1 MIAAI
6 TQSELKRLFRS
17 PLAWALLAVV
27 LFLLAFLFLVF
38 VDNFINQI
46 QPNNTA
52 AEKPLGATHSIVTP
66 VFTWA
71 GIIMLAVL
79 PLLTMRLLSEEYQ
92 KQTWSLL
99 AASAAKFWQIVLG
112 KYLSI
117 LFFITLACVLISLMP
132 LSLYSGTAIDGGQ
145 LFSSLIGLWLLLA
158 SLTAA
163 GLYFSTLTSEP
174 GTAALMTFGLLLF
187 LYVLQLSASM
197 PGTSSLLFYY
207 LSPWSHYTPFLAAKF
222 SSLHIIYFLLF
233 IATFLWLSIRRL
245 NKEIIFSPNSKF
257 ISWGKL
263 AAGLCVVGMIAWLS
277 VYYPLQTDIS
287 RQKKN
292 SLPTEAAAVLKKLE
306 GPVSITAVVDNKPEI
321 HRRIR
326 DALEPFMQSKKN
338 ITLEFVDIKLQ
349 RLQNK
354 ESLDQSGQL
363 VLQYNHKMETLHNLE
378 QNQLIN
384 GFYRLAQGKQPWIIF
399 LEGHG
404 ESNFL
409 DTSSQGAS
417 KLESL
422 LKEQG
427 YKTYSHNL
435 VRSPTIPD
443 NADMLV
449 IAGAQQNFLPVE
461 IKIIT
466 DYLQQG
472 GPLLWLHDKENLHG
486 LDPLLEILPVE
497 FLPGTIVN
505 ADPAIQKLI
514 GSEHPAV
521 FPVINY
527 NNHPLAKNMD
537 GQTVLAFAR
546 ALEST
551 GQPPW
556 RVKSFL
562 QTLEASWNET
572 GSLRGHVKPDADNEQ
587 GGPLSVGL
595 SLQRPIGKKEQRIIV
610 MGDKDF
616 LTNELIG
623 YGRNSELATRLF
635 NWLGQNKTQF
645 QINQQP
651 IPDAK
656 LEISPTILNI
666 IAAIFLLILPLIFL
680 FIGLRQWRHYRYRA

>member
-1 MIAAI
+1 MIGAI

-17 PLAWALLAVV
+17 PLAWTLLAVV
-27 LFLLAFLFLVF
+27 LFLLAFLFLAF
-38 VDNFINQI
+38 VDNFIHQI
-46 QPNNTA
+46 QPSNTA
-52 AEKPLGATHSIVTP
+52 AEKPQGATVSIVTP

-79 PLLTMRLLSEEYQ
+79 PLLTMRLVSEERQ

-99 AASAAKFWQIVLG
+99 AASPAKPWQIILG

-117 LFFITLACVLISLMP
+117 LFFITLACILISLMP
-132 LSLYSGTAIDGGQ
+132 LSLYSGTVIDGGQ
-145 LFSSLIGLWLLLA
+145 LFSSVFGLWLLLA

-174 GTAALMTFGLLLF
+174 GTAALATFGLLLF
-187 LYVLQLSASM
+187 LYVLQLSATM
-197 PGTSSLLFYY
+197 PGATSLLFYY
-207 LSPWSHYTPFLAAKF
+207 LSPSSHYTPFLAAKF

-233 IATFLWLSIRRL
+233 IITFLWLSIRRIK
-245 NKEIIFSPNSKF
+245 NEIIFSQNNKF

-263 AAGLCVVGMIAWLS
+263 AVGLCTIAAVAWLS
-277 VYYPLQTDIS
+277 AHYPLQTDIS

-292 SLPTEAAAVLKKLE
+292 SLPAEAVAVLKKLE

-321 HRRIR
+321 HRRVR

-354 ESLDQSGQL
+354 DSLDQRGQL
-363 VLQYNHKMETLHNLE
+363 VLEYNNKSETLHNLE
-378 QNQLIN
+378 QNQLISS
-384 GFYRLAQGKQPWIIF
+384 FYRLAQGKQQWIVF

-404 ESNFL
+404 ESNLL
-409 DTSSQGAS
+409 DTGSQGAS
-417 KLESL
+417 KLASI
-422 LKEQG
+422 LKKQG

-449 IAGAQQNFLPVE
+449 IAGAQKNFLPAE

-472 GPLLWLHDKENLHG
+472 GALLWLHDDENLHS
-486 LDPLLEILPVE
+486 LEPLLEILPVE

-527 NNHPLAKNMD
+527 NNHPLAKDMD

-546 ALEST
+546 AVEST

-556 RVKSFL
+556 QVKSFL

-572 GSLRGHVKPDADNEQ
+572 GSLQGHVKHDADNEQ

-595 SLQRPIGKKEQRIIV
+595 SMQRPIGEQQQRIIV
-610 MGDKDF
+610 IGDKDF
-616 LTNELIG
+616 MTNELIG

-635 NWLGQNKTQF
+635 NWLGQNKIQF
-645 QINQQP
+645 QISQQP

-656 LEISPTILNI
+656 LEINPAKLNI
-666 IAAIFLLILPLIFL
+666 IAVVFLLLLPLIFL
-680 FIGLRQWRHYRYRA
+680 FVGLWQWRLYRYRT

>member
-1 MIAAI
+1 MISTIAH
-6 TQSELKRLFRS
+6 SELKRLFRS
-17 PLAWALLAVV
+17 PLAWTLLAVV

-52 AEKPLGATHSIVTP
+52 AEKPQGASRSIVTP

-79 PLLTMRLLSEEYQ
+79 PLLTMRLLSEEHQ

-99 AASAAKFWQIVLG
+99 AASPLKPRQIILG

-117 LFFITLACVLISLMP
+117 LFFITIACILISLMP
-132 LSLYSGTAIDGGQ
+132 LSLYSGTVIDGGQ
-145 LFSSLIGLWLLLA
+145 LFSSLLGLWLLLA
-158 SLTAA
+158 SLSAA
-163 GLYFSTLTSEP
+163 GLFFSTLTSEP

-197 PGTSSLLFYY
+197 PGTSSVLFYY

-222 SSLHIIYFLLF
+222 SSVHLIYFLLF
-233 IATFLWLSIRRL
+233 IVTFLWLSVRRL
-245 NKEIIFSPNSKF
+245 NKEITYSSSNRL

-263 AAGLCVVGMIAWLS
+263 VIGLCAIGVTAWLS
-277 VYYPLQTDIS
+277 LHYALQVDIS
-287 RQKKN
+287 RQQKN
-292 SLPTEAAAVLKKLE
+292 SLPADAVAVLKKLE
-306 GPVSITAVVDNKPEI
+306 GPVSITAVVNNKPEV

-326 DALEPFMQSKKN
+326 DALEPFMLSKKD

-349 RLQNK
+349 RLESK
-354 ESLDQSGQL
+354 DSLDQSGQL
-363 VLQYNHKMETLHNLE
+363 VLQYNHKTETLHNLE
-378 QNQLIN
+378 QNQLIS
-384 GFYRLAQGKQPWIIF
+384 GFYRLAQGKQQWIIF

-404 ESNFL
+404 ESNLL
-409 DTSSQGAS
+409 DTSSQGIS

-435 VRSPTIPD
+435 VRSPVIPD

-449 IAGAQQNFLPVE
+449 IAGVQQDYLSAE
-461 IKIIT
+461 MKIISG
-466 DYLQQG
+466 YLQQG
-472 GPLLWLHDKENLHG
+472 GQLLWLHDDENLHG
-486 LDPLLEILPVE
+486 LKPLLEMLPVE

-505 ADPAIQKLI
+505 ANPEIQKLI

-521 FPVINY
+521 FPVIDY
-527 NNHPLAKNMD
+527 NNHPLAKNLD

-556 RVKSFL
+556 QVKSFL
-562 QTLEASWNET
+562 QTLAESWNET
-572 GSLRGHVKPDADNEQ
+572 GSLQGHVKPDADNEQ

-595 SLQRPIGKKEQRIIV
+595 SMQRSIGEQQQRIIII
-610 MGDKDF
+610 GDKDF
-616 LTNELIG
+616 MTNELIG

-656 LEISPTILNI
+656 LEISPKVLTA
-666 IAAIFLLILPLIFL
+666 IAVIFLLVLPLTFL
-680 FIGLRQWRHYRYRA
+680 LIGLRQWRHYRSKA